1 MSVIQEDIDNRSVAL
16 YIKAGKIT
24 SSVLAKAML
33 AIVGKINKSRNAP
46 KIGEQS
52 LKQLLRGA
60 KGGTLSS
67 VEITDNN
74 IKDFDP
80 IARKYSIG
88 YALQKDDSTQPPT
101 WVVLFKC
108 KDVDAMTAAF
118 KEFSKKV
125 LAQEAEQKPSVKEAV
140 REHNRNKVA
149 VKVQAKSKDAVDKN
163 AIRVKVKGKDKG
175 VPEL

>member
-1 MSVIQEDIDNRSVAL
+1 MPIIQEDIDNKSVAL

-24 SSVLAKAML
+24 SSLLAKAML
-33 AIVGKINKSRNAP
+33 AALKKMQKARDAP
-46 KIGEQS
+46 KVGEQS
-52 LKQLLRGA
+52 LKQLS

-67 VEITDNN
+67 VEITDDN

-80 IARKYSIG
+80 IARKYGIG
-88 YALQKDDSTQPPT
+88 YALQKDDSTEPT
-101 WVVLFKC
+101 TWTVFFKC

-125 LAQEAEQKPSVKEAV
+125 LEKEADKKPSVRDEV

-149 VKVQAKSKDAVDKN
+149 VKVQAKDKGIDKN
-163 AIRVKVKGKDKG
+163 AVKVRVKGRDKG

>member
-1 MSVIQEDIDNRSVAL
+1 VSIIQEDIDNKSVAL
-16 YIKAGKIT
+16 YIKAGKLT
-24 SSVLAKAML
+24 SQVLAKAML
-33 AIVGKINKSRNAP
+33 GIIHKIQKARDAP

-52 LKQLLRGA
+52 LKQLTKSA

-67 VEITDNN
+67 VEITNDN

-80 IARKYSIG
+80 IARKYGIG
-88 YALQKDDSTQPPT
+88 YALQVDDSTQPPT

-125 LAQEAEQKPSVKEAV
+125 LEKENDKKPSVREAV
-140 REHNRNKVA
+140 REHNRNKTA
-149 VKVQAKSKDAVDKN
+149 VKVQAKDKGIDKN
-163 AIRVKVKGKDKG
+163 AVRVKVKGRDKG

>member
-1 MSVIQEDIDNRSVAL
+1 VFAIQEDIDNKSVAL
-16 YIKAGKIT
+16 YIKAGKLT
-24 SSVLAKAML
+24 SSLLAKAML
-33 AIVGKINKSRNAP
+33 SVIHKIQKSRDAP

-52 LKQLLRGA
+52 LKQLTKSANGGA
-60 KGGTLSS
+60 LSS
-67 VEITDNN
+67 VEITDDN

-80 IARKYSIG
+80 IARKYGIG

-125 LAQEAEQKPSVKEAV
+125 LEKEADKKPSVREAV

-149 VKVQAKSKDAVDKN
+149 VKVQAKDKGIDKN
-163 AIRVKVKGKDKG
+163 AVRVKVKGRDKG